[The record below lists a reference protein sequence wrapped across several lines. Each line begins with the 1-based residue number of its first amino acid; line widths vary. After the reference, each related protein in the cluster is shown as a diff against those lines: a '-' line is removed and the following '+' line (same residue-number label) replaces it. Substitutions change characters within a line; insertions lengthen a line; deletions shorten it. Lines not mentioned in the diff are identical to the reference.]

1 MLKRTSALC
10 MIVFLGVALTACGGN
25 NNSKNNNTATPA
37 ANATQPAKEAV
48 TEPDKATETET
59 GYVPKELEVQFVPS
73 QNAETLEAKTKPL
86 EKLLG
91 DQLNIPVHVTISPDY
106 NTIVEAMSSKQVD
119 IGFLPPNA
127 YVLAHDLRDAA
138 DLLLQAQRFGV
149 NDEDG
154 QPTEEKVNFYKA
166 MILVKKDSG
175 IKTLADLKGKKIG
188 WQDVTSSA
196 GYVFPAAELK
206 KAGIDPET
214 DVQGVTI
221 KGHDAAIMALL
232 NGQVDAVA
240 NFQDARNIV
249 VKDVPDV
256 FEQTTVLHFTAPIPN
271 DTISVRSDMNQ
282 EWRDKIAQAF
292 IAITEDPEGA
302 QIVKDIYTHVGYV
315 AGDDANFA
323 PVRDYAEA
331 VGQKIK

>member
-1 MLKRTSALC
+1 MFKKTSALC
-10 MIVFLGVALTACGGN
+10 MTLLLGVSLTACGGN
-25 NNSKNNNTATPA
+25 NAKTTNA
-37 ANATQPAKEAV
+37 AEPAKGS
-48 TEPDKATETET
+48 TTQTTETSAKPAET
-59 GYVPKELEVQFVPS
+59 GYIPKELEVQFVPS

-91 DQLNIPVHVTISPDY
+91 DQLNIPVHVSVSPDY
-106 NTIVEAMSSKQVD
+106 NTIVEALSSKQVD
-119 IGFLPPNA
+119 IGFLPPSA
-127 YVLAHDLRDAA
+127 YVLAHDLRNAA

-149 NDEDG
+149 NDETG
-154 QPTEEKVNFYKA
+154 QPTDEKVNFYKA
-166 MILVKKDSG
+166 MILVKKDSD
-175 IKTLADLKGKKIG
+175 IKTLTDLKGKKIG

-206 KAGIDPET
+206 KAGVDPET

-240 NFQDARNIV
+240 NFQDARNV
-249 VKDVPDV
+249 VAKDVPDV
-256 FEQTTVLHFTAPIPN
+256 FEQTRVLHFTAPIPN

-323 PVRDYAEA
+323 PVREYAEA